1 MATRTSVTLIDDI
14 DGGVASETVR
24 FTYDGKS
31 YEIDLSEENLAAFAE
46 AIEPFVA
53 NARNT
58 TTPKRSSSGRARP
71 DKEKSTRIREWAR
84 SQGIEI
90 GVRGRIP
97 SSVRQAYEVGHV
109 S

>member
-14 DGGVASETVR
+14 DGSEAVKTVQ
-24 FTYDGKS
+24 FAYNGKS
-31 YEIDLSEENLAAFAE
+31 YEIDLSEENALALDA
-46 AIEPFVA
+46 AIDPFVSR
-53 NARNT
+53 ARNT
-58 TTPKRSSSGRARP
+58 TTPKRSSGRARP

-97 SSVRQAYEVGHV
+97 SGVRQAYEAGHV